1 MPLDYFDQYK
11 IEYEYEVHSFVLLPS
26 FDFAAFVPLD
36 GKRVMPRVREI
47 TYTPD
52 FVGKDWVIETKGM
65 KTPDFL
71 LKWKLFKRYL
81 TDNNLSY
88 TLYMPS
94 NQKQVRLAVEHI
106 LGKPIPVDI
115 KKVNRRKRV

>member
-1 MPLDYFDQYK
+1 
-11 IEYEYEVHSFVLLPS
+11 
-26 FDFAAFVPLD
+26 
-36 GKRVMPRVREI
+36 MPRVREI

-71 LKWKLFKRYL
+71 LKWKLFKKYL
-81 TDNNLSY
+81 IDNNLKY

-94 NQKQVRLAVEHI
+94 NQKQVRLAIEHI
-106 LGKPIPVDI
+106 LGKPIPVDT

>member
-1 MPLDYFDQYK
+1 MLLDYFDQYK
-11 IEYEYEVHSFVLLPS
+11 IEYEYECTSFVLLHS
-26 FDFAAFVPLD
+26 FDFPSFVPLD

-71 LKWKLFKRYL
+71 LKWKLFKRHL

-94 NQKQVRLAVEHI
+94 NQKQVRLAIEHI
-106 LGKPIPVDI
+106 LGKPIPVDL

>member
-1 MPLDYFDQYK
+1 
-11 IEYEYEVHSFVLLPS
+11 
-26 FDFAAFVPLD
+26 
-36 GKRVMPRVREI
+36 MPRVREI

-81 TDNNLSY
+81 TDNNLKY

-94 NQKQVRLAVEHI
+94 SQKQVRLAIEHI
-106 LGKPIPVDI
+106 LGKPIPVDT